1 MPLAR
6 RVAAF
11 LIPVAAAAVLS
22 ACGSGISL
30 DEPIEGPV
38 WRLVQLGDQPVPPG
52 REPQRDAQL
61 QFDRASGR
69 VSGSGGC
76 NRLTG
81 TFTRAGGQLRIGQVA
96 LTRMACLD
104 AERGASEARFAQM
117 LQTVAGYRLAGAA
130 ELTLIDAEGRTLA
143 TLQGTP

>member
-1 MPLAR
+1 
-6 RVAAF
+6 
-11 LIPVAAAAVLS
+11 
-22 ACGSGISL
+22 
-30 DEPIEGPV
+30 
-38 WRLVQLGDQPVPPG
+38 VQLGDQALPPG

-81 TFTRAGGQLRIGQVA
+81 SFTRAGSQLRIGQVA

-104 AERGASEARFAQM
+104 AERNASEVRFAQM
-117 LQTVAGYRLAGAA
+117 LQAVAGYRLASAN
-130 ELTLIDAEGRTLA
+130 ELTLVDAEGRTLA
-143 TLQGTP
+143 TLQGAR